1 MDPTLDRALELMLAE
16 GFIIRENEKYKIAE
30 KGELCAVKLTALDVF
45 KDESFKLHKLKKGL
59 SETNVNKIFQVG

>member
-16 GFIIRENEKYKIAE
+16 GFIIRDNDKYKIVE
-30 KGELCAVKLTALDVF
+30 KGELCAANLIALDVF

-59 SETNVNKIFQVG
+59 SETNINKIFQVG